1 MKKLKFIGFKEVI
14 EMRNTCILLLLLV
27 CFSMK
32 LSAQQA
38 NKPIDVYKKE
48 GVSVKAYN
56 FKTFEHY
63 LHIQN
68 DTTYVIN
75 FWATWCKPCVAE
87 LPNFEKLNTQY
98 KGQKVKVILV
108 SLDMKKQV
116 EKSLLP
122 FIKRKNLQSEVVFLN
137 DPDADSWI
145 GKVDK
150 NWSGAIPATVIYNKV
165 NRKFY
170 EQSFTFEA
178 LEKELKQFIN

>member
-1 MKKLKFIGFKEVI
+1 MKKV
-14 EMRNTCILLLLLV
+14 CILLVFVLSSV
-27 CFSMK
+27 AV
-32 LSAQQA
+32 SAQRGD
-38 NKPIDVYKKE
+38 KPIGVYKQD
-48 GVSVKAYN
+48 GISVKAYD

-63 LHIQN
+63 LHKQN

-87 LPNFEKLNTQY
+87 LPNFEKLNVQY

-122 FIKRKNLQSEVVFLN
+122 FIKRKNIQSEVVFLN

-145 GKVDK
+145 SKVDK
-150 NWSGAIPATVIYNKV
+150 NWSGAIPATVIYNKDHST
-165 NRKFY
+165 FY

-178 LEKELKQFIN
+178 LEKELQQFIN